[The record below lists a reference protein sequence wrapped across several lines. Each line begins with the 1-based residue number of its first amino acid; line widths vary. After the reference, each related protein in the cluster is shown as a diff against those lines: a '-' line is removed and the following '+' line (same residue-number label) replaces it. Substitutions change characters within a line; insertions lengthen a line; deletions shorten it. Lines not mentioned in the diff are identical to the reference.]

1 MVLLEKEPAMAF
13 EILRPVSSPR
23 WSVFDLREDHRTCRR
38 CSIEV
43 SIEVVHVDEHAI
55 DNPGH
60 CRPLACLFTTLL
72 YDSRMKSESWGSSV
86 YAAVAAGF

>member
-1 MVLLEKEPAMAF
+1 
-13 EILRPVSSPR
+13 
-23 WSVFDLREDHRTCRR
+23 
-38 CSIEV
+38 V